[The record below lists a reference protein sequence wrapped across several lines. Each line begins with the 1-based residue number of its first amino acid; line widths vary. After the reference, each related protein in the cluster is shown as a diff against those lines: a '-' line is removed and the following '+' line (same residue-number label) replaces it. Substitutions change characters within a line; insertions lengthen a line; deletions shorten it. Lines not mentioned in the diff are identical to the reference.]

1 VTAARPS
8 LVSVLAASALTL
20 ILVGRSGGPLAA
32 GEAALRSVARAAFA
46 PVEAAGE
53 AAFRPLEGAVSGLG
67 WAGDLAQAEA
77 ALGRERER
85 TRSEAARAEALAA
98 ENGRL
103 TTLLGLDS
111 PAGADGVAARVVS
124 TGAGRSAGT
133 LMIDRG
139 DGAGIRVGMPVVA
152 AGGLVGR
159 VVEVGPRHSTVLPV
173 TNPASAVG
181 VRIAG
186 PAEGSDGAGPA
197 GRERVGAVA
206 AEGESDGAGRGPAT
220 CVAQG
225 RGGRTLRLDL
235 LDPTAE
241 LERGDLA
248 VTSGLRHS
256 RFPAGL
262 PVGRVSGTRGRFVVE
277 PFAPP
282 DRLEMIKVLR
292 WEPVP

>member
-1 VTAARPS
+1 VTPARPS

-32 GEAALRSVARAAFA
+32 GEAALRSAARAPLA

-67 WAGDLAQAEA
+67 RAGDLAQAEA

-85 TRSEAARAEALAA
+85 SRSEAARAEALVA

-103 TTLLGLDS
+103 TALLGLEG

-124 TGAGRSAGT
+124 TGFSRSGGT

-139 DGAGIRVGMPVVA
+139 DAAGIRVGMPVVA

-159 VVEVGPRHSTVLPV
+159 VVEVGPRHSIVLPV
-173 TNPASAVG
+173 TDPGSAVG
-181 VRIAG
+181 VRIAVSAG
-186 PAEGSDGAGPA
+186 ELDGAGPA
-197 GRERVGAVA
+197 AREQG
-206 AEGESDGAGRGPAT
+206 GAGDRGGVGRGSAT
-220 CVAQG
+220 GVAQG
-225 RGGRTLRLDL
+225 RGGRTLRVDL
-235 LDPTAE
+235 LDPTAA

-262 PVGRVSGTRGRFVVE
+262 PVGRVSGSRGRFVVE

-282 DRLEMIKVLR
+282 DRLEIIKVVR
-292 WEPVP
+292 WEPEP